1 MAELGRVRL
10 SDPDALLPTGFWAA
24 VAVWLE
30 RPQVANKRL
39 CGARTEARGSASL
52 PRAQTEKGPRRGQEE
67 LEEHDAGEPGQASP
81 EGEPRLGPKGREGDV
96 SAADLDSLWDRV
108 SQSLVHD
115 NPEMLAFISGPAM
128 GSQPEAPQ
136 KLDLVLRTVIPKA
149 SPRCTLTAPKKEL
162 VVQGGSVVGRA

>member
-1 MAELGRVRL
+1 MAELCRVRL
-10 SDPDALLPTGFWAA
+10 FDPNALLPTGFWAA
-24 VAVWLE
+24 LAVWLE

-52 PRAQTEKGPRRGQEE
+52 PRAQTEKGPG
-67 LEEHDAGEPGQASP
+67 LKGHDAGEPEQASP
-81 EGEPRLGPKGREGDV
+81 EGEPGLGPRAGREGDV

-136 KLDLVLRTVIPKA
+136 KLNLVLRIVIPKA
-149 SPRCTLTAPKKEL
+149 SPRCPLTEPKKEL
-162 VVQGGSVVGRA
+162 VVQGGSVVGRARID